1 MCEEKSSAFI
11 SFKHKL
17 FLIEKQQWNHRFSPT
32 RFIASLSS
40 VDSMMW
46 YGKYGDN
53 QWYSDACFHVL
64 QAMTSYCWYILNIYC
79 KHIHPL
85 LSLFHYFIV
94 PRKCPIYLFLII
106 TIVTSCKR
114 IVVGTDATNLISRLR
129 LLWFK
134 NENRVLFILI
144 PILATKNVFVNRCIY
159 CLHPPSILSSS
170 NSPMKRVLAVLPGRT
185 RLTHRARH

>member
-1 MCEEKSSAFI
+1 MYDTNCIFSQYSVILLFYLHHLFYHLVTLLGHFLKFLQTSTLSMQLVVVSSA
-11 SFKHKL
+11 
-17 FLIEKQQWNHRFSPT
+17 
-32 RFIASLSS
+32 
-40 VDSMMW
+40 DSMMW

-114 IVVGTDATNLISRLR
+114 IVVGTDATN
-129 LLWFK
+129 
-134 NENRVLFILI
+134 
-144 PILATKNVFVNRCIY
+144 
-159 CLHPPSILSSS
+159 
-170 NSPMKRVLAVLPGRT
+170 
-185 RLTHRARH
+185 